1 MIINTKSNIFYLLLL
16 LMLEF
21 YTYKNILYT
30 YLIEIKN
37 IFNYMW
43 TTNQ

>member
-1 MIINTKSNIFYLLLL
+1 MIINTKSNIFYLL

-30 YLIEIKN
+30 YLIEIQN